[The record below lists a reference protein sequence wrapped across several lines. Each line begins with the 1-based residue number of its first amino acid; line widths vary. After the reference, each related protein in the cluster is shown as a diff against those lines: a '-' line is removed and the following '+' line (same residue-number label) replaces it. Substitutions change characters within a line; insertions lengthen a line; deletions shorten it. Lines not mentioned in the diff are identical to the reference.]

1 MIHLSSIHWMSLMTH
16 SVPPKKKKKITATTV
31 SDDTHEETVPNPEG
45 HCTVRIEPSDPKDQ
59 YAEKAEPCESTSG
72 AARRAAG
79 FHCRLP
85 STMIAV
91 YNLRLGE
98 FVTSGIGVSAL
109 LTGHV
114 RSKYW
119 DTRTRTC
126 FCRKPRLKRPPSPL
140 EISPQLKHMIPCE
153 KVRDDGQAP

>member
-1 MIHLSSIHWMSLMTH
+1 MIHLSPNHWMSLITH
-16 SVPPKKKKKITATTV
+16 SVPAKNITATRV
-31 SDDTHEETVPNPEG
+31 SDDTHERLSQTRMAIARFALSPR
-45 HCTVRIEPSDPKDQ
+45 TRKTK

-72 AARRAAG
+72 AARRTAG
-79 FHCRLP
+79 FHCRPP
-85 STMIAV
+85 STIRTV
-91 YNLRLGE
+91 YNLRSGD

-114 RSKYW
+114 LVRSKSW

-126 FCRKPRLKRPPSPL
+126 FCRKPRLKRPPFPS

-153 KVRDDGQAP
+153 KVGGDG